1 MKTPFELSG
10 LKVLIKAGVNKVP
23 VPFTLLKKSRKKG
36 KYRGTAG
43 KRRKKQ
49 KESTRRGEVGGQFV
63 KIFKLDIRRISSY
76 MKIINS

>member
-49 KESTRRGEVGGQFV
+49 KESTRRGGQFV

-76 MKIINS
+76 MKIIN